1 MPSCRR
7 GRLGGQMNEDLREI
21 VAKWLSEAAPVIWHQ
36 YVTGEGMQQL
46 SDSLLALF
54 ATHKVVRLV
63 EDHLPESELFAERQD
78 ILKAGFRR
86 VVPLTGEG
94 RPREY

>member
-1 MPSCRR
+1 
-7 GRLGGQMNEDLREI
+7 MNEDLREI

-78 ILKAGFRR
+78 ILKAAGGQKAVYVTPDG
-86 VVPLTGEG
+86 VVSTVEA
-94 RPREY
+94 